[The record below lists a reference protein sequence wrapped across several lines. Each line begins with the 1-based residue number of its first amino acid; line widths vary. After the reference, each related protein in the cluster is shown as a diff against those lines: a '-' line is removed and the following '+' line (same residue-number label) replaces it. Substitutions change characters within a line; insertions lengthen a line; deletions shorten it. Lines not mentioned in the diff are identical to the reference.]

1 MVRFLNEYSQKN
13 QMAVT
18 KNNQER
24 DREGTPY
31 NPEVSEKTSLGDGT
45 HNTGVTS
52 DDPEEKEL
60 IEKQGTMAK
69 LKPREAK
76 DQPVQD
82 TAKNDLTSEDIPD
95 STNESEGRMGS
106 GQRQDT
112 N

>member
-1 MVRFLNEYSQKN
+1 MNISKN
-13 QMAVT
+13 SLMAVT

-31 NPEVSEKTSLGDGT
+31 NPEVSEKTSLGDGV

-52 DDPEEKEL
+52 GDPEEKEL

-69 LKPREAK
+69 LKPREGEG
-76 DQPVQD
+76 QPVQD
-82 TAKNDLTSEDIPD
+82 NAKNDLTSKDIPD